1 MGTLNTGSISLS
13 DHDLDWF
20 KAMCTSEGNST
31 RSLVSRAVTDFVRR
45 SKGEYVQ
52 IIEYAAAK
60 HGLTF
65 SEAFNRL
72 ALGQDL
78 GDPLPAFEVQPD
90 MEQKLSD
97 TLGD

>member
-1 MGTLNTGSISLS
+1 MVQINTGSISLS
-13 DHDLDWF
+13 DHDADWF
-20 KAMCTSEGNST
+20 KVICGAEGNST

-45 SKGEYVQ
+45 SKGEYME

-78 GDPLPAFEVQPD
+78 GDPLPTFEVKPD
-90 MEQKLSD
+90 MEKRLHD
-97 TLGD
+97 TLEG